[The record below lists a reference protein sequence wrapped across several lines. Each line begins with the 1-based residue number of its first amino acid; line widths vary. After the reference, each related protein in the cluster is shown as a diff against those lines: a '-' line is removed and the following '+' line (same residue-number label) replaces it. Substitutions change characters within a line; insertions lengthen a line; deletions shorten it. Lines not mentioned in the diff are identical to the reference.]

1 MPVFTFEAIKK
12 DGQKVK
18 SEVTAESK
26 DEAIR
31 KIQDKGLRP
40 TKLSSLEK
48 VTAEK
53 KSSFGSKKSGFK
65 GKKPG
70 GKPGGKFGGKP
81 GGNFGGKPSGKPSG
95 KFSGKPGGKLPESR
109 SAPSNYR
116 APPMRKPGVPTGAVL
131 AIAAPLVAILFFVVF
146 GSKIFTDTTE
156 VEVLDPNTRIRALEK
171 RAGGF
176 RREYNEVLKLSRS
189 EDAGAASRSKA
200 LDDRLFKWLQDW
212 DRAMKPFMD
221 ADGYIKREYKG
232 YNGTRQTVSRL
243 RHDLSKTKG
252 FFDD

>member
-1 MPVFTFEAIKK
+1 MPVFAFEAIKA
-12 DGQKVK
+12 DGEKVK
-18 SEVTAESK
+18 SEVTAASK

-31 KIQDKGLRP
+31 KIEDKGLHP
-40 TKLSSLEK
+40 TRIK
-48 VTAEK
+48 AEK
-53 KSSFGSKKSGFK
+53 KSPFGSKKSGFK

-70 GKPGGKFGGKP
+70 GK
-81 GGNFGGKPSGKPSG
+81 FGGKPSGKPSG
-95 KFSGKPGGKLPESR
+95 KLSGKLGGKRPESR

-146 GSKIFTDTTE
+146 GSKIFTDYTE
-156 VEVLDPNTRIRALEK
+156 VEVLDPNIRIRALEK
-171 RAGGF
+171 RAGSF

>member
-1 MPVFTFEAIKK
+1 MPVFAFEAIKE

-31 KIQDKGLRP
+31 KIQDKGLHP
-40 TKLSSLEK
+40 TRIK
-48 VTAEK
+48 AEK

-65 GKKPG
+65 GKKTG
-70 GKPGGKFGGKP
+70 GK
-81 GGNFGGKPSGKPSG
+81 FGGKPSGKPSG
-95 KFSGKPGGKLPESR
+95 KPGGKRPESR

-156 VEVLDPNTRIRALEK
+156 VEVLDPNTKIRALEK
-171 RAGGF
+171 RVGTFASQYSKV
-176 RREYNEVLKLSRS
+176 RKLIVEENPGAEARS
-189 EDAGAASRSKA
+189 EA
-200 LDDRLFKWLQDW
+200 LLNQMQKWMLDW
-212 DRAMKPFMD
+212 DKVMKPYQD
-221 ADGYIKREYKG
+221 ADGYMKPEFKG
-232 YNGTRQTVSRL
+232 YRTTHSRVSRIMY
-243 RHDLSKTKG
+243 DLSKSKG

>member
-1 MPVFTFEAIKK
+1 MPVFAFEAIKE

-31 KIQDKGLRP
+31 KIEDQGLHP
-40 TKLSSLEK
+40 TRVK
-48 VTAEK
+48 AEK
-53 KSSFGSKKSGFK
+53 KNPFGSKKSGFK

-70 GKPGGKFGGKP
+70 GKFGGKAS
-81 GGNFGGKPSGKPSG
+81 GKLGGKR
-95 KFSGKPGGKLPESR
+95 PESR

-156 VEVLDPNTRIRALEK
+156 VEVLDPNTKIRALEK
-171 RAGGF
+171 RVGTFASQYSKV
-176 RREYNEVLKLSRS
+176 RKLIVEEDPGAEARS
-189 EDAGAASRSKA
+189 EA
-200 LDDRLFKWLQDW
+200 LLNQMQKWMLDW
-212 DRAMKPFMD
+212 DKVMKPYQD
-221 ADGYIKREYKG
+221 ADGYMKLEFKG
-232 YNGTRQTVSRL
+232 YSTTRSRVSRIMY
-243 RHDLSKTKG
+243 DLSKSKG
-252 FFDD
+252 F

>member
-1 MPVFTFEAIKK
+1 MPVFAFEAIKK

-40 TKLSSLEK
+40 IVIKAEK
-48 VTAEK
+48 IKVEK

-65 GKKPG
+65 GKKSG

-81 GGNFGGKPSGKPSG
+81 SGKSGGKR
-95 KFSGKPGGKLPESR
+95 PESR

-131 AIAAPLVAILFFVVF
+131 AIAAPLVAILFFVLF
-146 GSKIFTDTTE
+146 GSNIFTDTKE
-156 VEVLDPNTRIRALEK
+156 VEVLDPNIRIRALEK
-171 RAGGF
+171 RAGSF

-232 YNGTRQTVSRL
+232 YNGTRQAVSRL

>member
-1 MPVFTFEAIKK
+1 MPVFAFEAIKK

-40 TKLSSLEK
+40 TVIKAEK
-48 VTAEK
+48 IKAEKIKAEK

-70 GKPGGKFGGKP
+70 GK
-81 GGNFGGKPSGKPSG
+81 FGGKPSGKS
-95 KFSGKPGGKLPESR
+95 GGKRPESR
-109 SAPSNYR
+109 STPSNYR

-131 AIAAPLVAILFFVVF
+131 AIAAPLVAILFFVLF
-146 GSKIFTDTTE
+146 GSNIFTDTKE
-156 VEVLDPNTRIRALEK
+156 VEVLDPNIRIRALEK
-171 RAGGF
+171 RAGSF

>member
-1 MPVFTFEAIKK
+1 MPVFAFEAIKK

-40 TKLSSLEK
+40 IVIKAEK
-48 VTAEK
+48 IKAEK

-65 GKKPG
+65 GKKSG

-81 GGNFGGKPSGKPSG
+81 SGKSGGKR
-95 KFSGKPGGKLPESR
+95 PESR

-131 AIAAPLVAILFFVVF
+131 AIAAPLVAILFFVLF
-146 GSKIFTDTTE
+146 GSNIFTDTKE
-156 VEVLDPNTRIRALEK
+156 VEVLDPNIRIRALEK
-171 RAGGF
+171 RAGSF

-232 YNGTRQTVSRL
+232 YNGTRQAVSRL

>member
-1 MPVFTFEAIKK
+1 MPVFAFEAIKK

-40 TKLSSLEK
+40 IVIK
-48 VTAEK
+48 AEK

-81 GGNFGGKPSGKPSG
+81 SGKSGGKR
-95 KFSGKPGGKLPESR
+95 PESR

-131 AIAAPLVAILFFVVF
+131 AIAAPLVAILFFVLF
-146 GSKIFTDTTE
+146 GSNIFTDTKE
-156 VEVLDPNTRIRALEK
+156 VEVLDPNIRIRALEK
-171 RAGGF
+171 RAGSF

-232 YNGTRQTVSRL
+232 YNGTRQAVSRL

>member
-1 MPVFTFEAIKK
+1 MPVFAFEAIKK

-40 TKLSSLEK
+40 TVIKAEK
-48 VTAEK
+48 IKAEKIKAEK

-65 GKKPG
+65 GKKSG

-81 GGNFGGKPSGKPSG
+81 SGKSGGKR
-95 KFSGKPGGKLPESR
+95 PESR

-131 AIAAPLVAILFFVVF
+131 AIAAPLVAILFFVLF
-146 GSKIFTDTTE
+146 GSNIFTDTKE
-156 VEVLDPNTRIRALEK
+156 VEVLDPNIRIRALEK
-171 RAGGF
+171 RAGSF

-232 YNGTRQTVSRL
+232 YNGTRQAVSRL

>member
-1 MPVFTFEAIKK
+1 MPVFAFEAIKK

-40 TKLSSLEK
+40 IVIK
-48 VTAEK
+48 AEK

-81 GGNFGGKPSGKPSG
+81 SGKSGGKR
-95 KFSGKPGGKLPESR
+95 PESR

-131 AIAAPLVAILFFVVF
+131 AIAAPLVAILFFVLF
-146 GSKIFTDTTE
+146 GSRIFTDTTE

-171 RAGGF
+171 RAGSF

-232 YNGTRQTVSRL
+232 YNGTRQAVSRL

>member
-1 MPVFTFEAIKK
+1 MPVFAFEAIKK

-40 TKLSSLEK
+40 IVIK
-48 VTAEK
+48 AEK

-65 GKKPG
+65 SKKPG

-81 GGNFGGKPSGKPSG
+81 SGKSGGKR
-95 KFSGKPGGKLPESR
+95 PESR

-131 AIAAPLVAILFFVVF
+131 AIAAPLVAILFFVLF
-146 GSKIFTDTTE
+146 GSRIFTDTTE

-171 RAGGF
+171 RAGSF

-232 YNGTRQTVSRL
+232 YNGTRQAVSRL

>member
-1 MPVFTFEAIKK
+1 MPVFAFEAIKE

-40 TKLSSLEK
+40 TAVK
-48 VTAEK
+48 AEK

-70 GKPGGKFGGKP
+70 GKFGGK
-81 GGNFGGKPSGKPSG
+81 FGGKPSGKP
-95 KFSGKPGGKLPESR
+95 GGKRPESR

-146 GSKIFTDTTE
+146 GSKIFTDSTE
-156 VEVLDPNTRIRALEK
+156 VEVLDPNTKIRALEK
-171 RAGGF
+171 RAASF

-232 YNGTRQTVSRL
+232 YNGIRQTVSRL

>member
-1 MPVFTFEAIKK
+1 MPVFAFEAIKK

-40 TKLSSLEK
+40 TVIKAEK
-48 VTAEK
+48 IKAEKIKAEK

-81 GGNFGGKPSGKPSG
+81 SGKSGGKR
-95 KFSGKPGGKLPESR
+95 PESR

-131 AIAAPLVAILFFVVF
+131 AIAAPLVAILFFVLF
-146 GSKIFTDTTE
+146 GSRIFTDTTE

-171 RAGGF
+171 RAGSF

-232 YNGTRQTVSRL
+232 YNGTRQAVSRL

>member
-1 MPVFTFEAIKK
+1 MPVFAFEAIKK

-40 TKLSSLEK
+40 IVIKAEK
-48 VTAEK
+48 IKAEK

-81 GGNFGGKPSGKPSG
+81 SGKSGGKR
-95 KFSGKPGGKLPESR
+95 PESR

-131 AIAAPLVAILFFVVF
+131 AIAAPLVAILFFVLF
-146 GSKIFTDTTE
+146 GSNIFTDTKE
-156 VEVLDPNTRIRALEK
+156 VEVLDPNIRIRALEK
-171 RAGGF
+171 RAGSF

-232 YNGTRQTVSRL
+232 YNGTRQAVSRL

>member
-1 MPVFTFEAIKK
+1 MPVFAFEAIKE

-40 TKLSSLEK
+40 TAVK
-48 VTAEK
+48 AEK

-70 GKPGGKFGGKP
+70 GKFGGK
-81 GGNFGGKPSGKPSG
+81 S
-95 KFSGKPGGKLPESR
+95 GGKLGGKRPESR

-156 VEVLDPNTRIRALEK
+156 VEVLDPSTKIRALEK
-171 RAGGF
+171 RVGTFASQYSKV
-176 RREYNEVLKLSRS
+176 RKLIVEEDPGAEARS
-189 EDAGAASRSKA
+189 EA
-200 LDDRLFKWLQDW
+200 LLNQMQKWMLDW
-212 DRAMKPFMD
+212 DKVMKPYQD
-221 ADGYIKREYKG
+221 ADGYMKLEFKG
-232 YNGTRQTVSRL
+232 YSTTRSRVSRIMY
-243 RHDLSKTKG
+243 DLSKSKG
-252 FFDD
+252 F

>member
-1 MPVFTFEAIKK
+1 MPVFAFEAIKD

-31 KIQDKGLRP
+31 KIEDKGLHP
-40 TKLSSLEK
+40 TRIK
-48 VTAEK
+48 AEK
-53 KSSFGSKKSGFK
+53 KSPFGSKKSGFK

-70 GKPGGKFGGKP
+70 GK
-81 GGNFGGKPSGKPSG
+81 FGGKPSGKL
-95 KFSGKPGGKLPESR
+95 GGKRPESR

-156 VEVLDPNTRIRALEK
+156 VEVLDPNTKIRALEK
-171 RAGGF
+171 RAASF

-212 DRAMKPFMD
+212 DRVMKPFMD

-232 YNGTRQTVSRL
+232 YNGIRQTVSRL

>member
-1 MPVFTFEAIKK
+1 MPVFAFEAIKE
-12 DGQKVK
+12 DGEKVK

-31 KIQDKGLRP
+31 KIEDKGLHP
-40 TKLSSLEK
+40 TRIK
-48 VTAEK
+48 AEK
-53 KSSFGSKKSGFK
+53 KSPFGSKKSGFK
-65 GKKPG
+65 GKIKG
-70 GKPGGKFGGKP
+70 KKPGGKFGGKP
-81 GGNFGGKPSGKPSG
+81 SGKR
-95 KFSGKPGGKLPESR
+95 PESR

-156 VEVLDPNTRIRALEK
+156 VEVLDPNTKIRALEK
-171 RAGGF
+171 RAASF

-212 DRAMKPFMD
+212 DRVMKPFMD

>member
-1 MPVFTFEAIKK
+1 MPVFAFEAIKE

-40 TKLSSLEK
+40 TRIK
-48 VTAEK
+48 AEK

-65 GKKPG
+65 GKKTG
-70 GKPGGKFGGKP
+70 GK
-81 GGNFGGKPSGKPSG
+81 FGGKPSGKP
-95 KFSGKPGGKLPESR
+95 GGKRPESR

-146 GSKIFTDTTE
+146 GSKFLIRIPRSGRWRSGSG
-156 VEVLDPNTRIRALEK
+156 LSHRNTAR
-171 RAGGF
+171 F
-176 RREYNEVLKLSRS
+176 
-189 EDAGAASRSKA
+189 AS
-200 LDDRLFKWLQDW
+200 
-212 DRAMKPFMD
+212 
-221 ADGYIKREYKG
+221 
-232 YNGTRQTVSRL
+232 
-243 RHDLSKTKG
+243 
-252 FFDD
+252 

>member
-1 MPVFTFEAIKK
+1 MPVFAFEAIKK

-40 TKLSSLEK
+40 TVIKAEK
-48 VTAEK
+48 IKAEK

-70 GKPGGKFGGKP
+70 GK
-81 GGNFGGKPSGKPSG
+81 FGGKPSGKS
-95 KFSGKPGGKLPESR
+95 GGKRPESR

-131 AIAAPLVAILFFVVF
+131 AIAAPLVAILFFVLF
-146 GSKIFTDTTE
+146 GSNIFTDTKE
-156 VEVLDPNTRIRALEK
+156 VEVLDPNIRIRALEK
-171 RAGGF
+171 RAGSF

-232 YNGTRQTVSRL
+232 YNGTRQAVSRL

>member
-1 MPVFTFEAIKK
+1 MPVFAFEAIKK

-40 TKLSSLEK
+40 TVIKAEK
-48 VTAEK
+48 IKAEK

-70 GKPGGKFGGKP
+70 GK
-81 GGNFGGKPSGKPSG
+81 FGGKPSGKS
-95 KFSGKPGGKLPESR
+95 GGKRPESR

-131 AIAAPLVAILFFVVF
+131 AIAAPLVAILFFVLF
-146 GSKIFTDTTE
+146 GSNIFTDTKE
-156 VEVLDPNTRIRALEK
+156 VEVLDPNIRIRALEK
-171 RAGGF
+171 RAGSF

>member
-1 MPVFTFEAIKK
+1 MPVFAFEAIKK

-40 TKLSSLEK
+40 TVIKAEK
-48 VTAEK
+48 IKAEK

-65 GKKPG
+65 GKKSG

-81 GGNFGGKPSGKPSG
+81 SGKSGGKR
-95 KFSGKPGGKLPESR
+95 PESR

-131 AIAAPLVAILFFVVF
+131 AIAAPLVAILFFVLF
-146 GSKIFTDTTE
+146 GSNIFTDTKE
-156 VEVLDPNTRIRALEK
+156 VEVLDPNIRIRALEK
-171 RAGGF
+171 RAGSF

-232 YNGTRQTVSRL
+232 YNGTRQAVSRL

>member
-1 MPVFTFEAIKK
+1 MPVFAFEAIKE
-12 DGQKVK
+12 DGEKVK

-31 KIQDKGLRP
+31 KIEDKGLHP
-40 TKLSSLEK
+40 TRIK
-48 VTAEK
+48 AEK
-53 KSSFGSKKSGFK
+53 KSPFGSKKSGFK

-70 GKPGGKFGGKP
+70 GK
-81 GGNFGGKPSGKPSG
+81 FGGKPSGKL
-95 KFSGKPGGKLPESR
+95 GGKRPESR

-156 VEVLDPNTRIRALEK
+156 VEVLDPNTKIRALEK
-171 RAGGF
+171 RAASF

-212 DRAMKPFMD
+212 DRVMKPFMD

-232 YNGTRQTVSRL
+232 YTSTRQAVNLIRL
-243 RHDLSKTKG
+243 DLNKSKG
-252 FFDD
+252 LFDE